1 MGFLTTLT
9 ISNDSLDILK
19 DDPKQVCDKI
29 YDAAISGKVKTLSHH
44 YKGKKK
50 SWFSRKRVGFSIHCN
65 PIKVQKSRHADSWTI
80 YVHAGNTV
88 VEMNEYSGDT
98 EDTMHRNDEYFEE
111 IIKFMQ
117 RTTTALKKKIKAHK
131 DQKKD
136 G

>member
-44 YKGKKK
+44 YNTGIFRRGN
-50 SWFSRKRVGFSIHCN
+50 SQFDRDCTELFYALAR
-65 PIKVQKSRHADSWTI
+65 TI
-80 YVHAGNTV
+80 
-88 VEMNEYSGDT
+88 
-98 EDTMHRNDEYFEE
+98 R
-111 IIKFMQ
+111 MQ
-117 RTTTALKKKIKAHK
+117 VNI
-131 DQKKD
+131 